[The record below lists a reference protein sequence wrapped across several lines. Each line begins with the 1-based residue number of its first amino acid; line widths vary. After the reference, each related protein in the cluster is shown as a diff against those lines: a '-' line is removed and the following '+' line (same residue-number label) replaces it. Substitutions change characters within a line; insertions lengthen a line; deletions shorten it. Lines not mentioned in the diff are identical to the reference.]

1 MYDVVSRDGR
11 PATTCC
17 TTTVDRSQ
25 GSLVSDTVPYRDTS
39 PYRQLVSPSMKR
51 PGVMYDLVRDM
62 SLRLEDAAI
71 GTTLAINTF
80 IEERPS
86 CSSSSL
92 PTGSSKVPGLL
103 SLVSQSRDS
112 AGIDGPFTCM
122 VSGGWHLD
130 GDRKMRGSFSAA
142 SRMDIQHHCCME

>member
-62 SLRLEDAAI
+62 SLGLEDAAI
-71 GTTLAINTF
+71 GTTLAIQS
-80 IEERPS
+80 IL
-86 CSSSSL
+86 SSRNDL
-92 PTGSSKVPGLL
+92 PVPRARCQ
-103 SLVSQSRDS
+103 LVHPRYRD
-112 AGIDGPFTCM
+112 FC
-122 VSGGWHLD
+122 HL
-130 GDRKMRGSFSAA
+130 
-142 SRMDIQHHCCME
+142 